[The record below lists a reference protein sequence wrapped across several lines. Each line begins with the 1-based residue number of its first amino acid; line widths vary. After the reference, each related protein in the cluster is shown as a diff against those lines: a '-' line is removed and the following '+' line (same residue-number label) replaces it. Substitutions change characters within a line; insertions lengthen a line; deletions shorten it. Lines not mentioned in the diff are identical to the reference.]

1 MEEMTTTQVGRPV
14 GKAAVMRALQT
25 AALALLAER
34 GIQFSIRQVAELAG
48 VNHGLV
54 HRHFGSKEALLTA
67 AIADRNRT
75 LRQQIKDNSSTLD
88 LSGKGGPVTA
98 TILARLILDNATSLI
113 DDHTASAAIVERAA
127 VQVADNDPLTPEHRA
142 ALANAIVLG
151 WTVFGDYTLRAAGAS
166 TGKEV
171 EAALRTIVDSL
182 LEGELISGSG
192 ERFGI
197 LEG

>member
-1 MEEMTTTQVGRPV
+1 MSTAHVDRPV

-25 AALALLAER
+25 AALTLLAER
-34 GIQFSIRQVAELAG
+34 GMQFSIRQVAELAC

-75 LRQQIKDNSSTLD
+75 LHLQIKDNSSTLD
-88 LSGKGGPVTA
+88 LSARGGPVTA

-113 DDHTASAAIVERAA
+113 DDHTASAAIVARAA
-127 VQVADNDPLTPEHRA
+127 IQVVDTDPLTPEHRA

-151 WTVFGDYTLRAAGAS
+151 WTVFGNYTLQAAGAS
-166 TGKEV
+166 TSN
-171 EAALRTIVDSL
+171 EAESALRTIVDSL
-182 LEGELISGSG
+182 LDGKPISGSD
-192 ERFGI
+192 
-197 LEG
+197 